1 MSMTNYFSNY
11 MLKYFPS
18 LFTREMLEKQDEIL
32 ARLRRKERVYIDS
45 FVFLWM
51 DQKGKIRSRDEMD

>member
-32 ARLRRKERVYIDS
+32 ARLRRKERVYIDN
-45 FVFLWM
+45 FIFLWM
-51 DQKGKIRSRDEMD
+51 DQNGKIHSRDEMD

>member
-1 MSMTNYFSNY
+1 MTNYFSNY